1 MRRLA
6 FIAIVALFSLAVGLA
21 GAQGE
26 EFLRNPGFDGPYVDT
41 GGGSVA
47 DGWLPWFVGPLTE
60 RPDFLE
66 APANRAIDGSAQ
78 MYSSFLATHRAGV
91 LQTVTGLTPSVP
103 LTFSANVWVWST
115 RDDSDA
121 AASVD
126 PGGVTIEV
134 GIDPTG
140 SIDPEA
146 TTIIWS
152 QPISQYDA
160 FVPVSVTAAPS
171 GEFATVFVRT
181 TVAEARLVT
190 DVYVDNASL
199 TAQPANGEV
208 QPTDVPV
215 DSPTPEPVP
224 TDVPAPTEQ
233 VDEPAATPEEV
244 VVPPGSIE
252 HVVQPGDSLYSI
264 AIVYG
269 STIDAIRAANGL
281 NETAIIY
288 PGNRLI
294 VPVSTPVVPTL
305 EGTEATTEPTASE
318 TEEVAPAETEEVAP
332 AETEEPDDSATEAAP
347 VTAEPV
353 TYRVQPGDSLM
364 EIAKQYGVDV
374 VRLGQAN
381 RILNYN
387 LISVGQVLIIPVEQ
401 ETAETTPVP
410 TNTPAPIRHFVQFG
424 DSVYRIA
431 ARYGVTARE
440 IIEANNLENPN
451 RIFYGQLLL
460 IPR

>member
-6 FIAIVALFSLAVGLA
+6 FIAIVALFSVTFGVA

-26 EFLRNPGFDGPYVDT
+26 ELLRNPNFDGPFVDT
-41 GGGSVA
+41 GGGMVA
-47 DGWLPWFVGPLTE
+47 DGWMPWFVGPLTE

-66 APANRAIDGSAQ
+66 APADRAVDGTAQ
-78 MYSSFLATHRAGV
+78 TYSSFLATHRAGV
-91 LQTVTGLTPSVP
+91 FQSVTGLAPGVP
-103 LTFSANVWVWST
+103 LTFTANVWVWST
-115 RDDSDA
+115 RDDSNP

-181 TVAEARLVT
+181 TIAEARLVT

-199 TAQPANGEV
+199 TV
-208 QPTDVPV
+208 QPTDVVAPPT
-215 DSPTPEPVP
+215 DTPADASTEAPTDAPTPTEEPVEP
-224 TDVPAPTEQ
+224 VETPAES
-233 VDEPAATPEEV
+233 AAA
-244 VVPPGSIE
+244 PGTIE

-264 AIVYG
+264 AVVYG
-269 STIDAIRAANGL
+269 SSIEAIRAANGL
-281 NETAIIY
+281 SETAIIY

-305 EGTEATTEPTASE
+305 ENTEVTAEPTPAA
-318 TEEVAPAETEEVAP
+318 TEEVTP
-332 AETEEPDDSATEAAP
+332 AETEEPAATATEAAP
-347 VTAEPV
+347 ATVEPV
-353 TYRVQPGDSLM
+353 TYRVKPGDSLM
-364 EIAKQYGVDV
+364 AIAKQYGVDV
-374 VRLGQAN
+374 VKLGQAN

-387 LISVGQVLIIPVEQ
+387 LITVGQVLVIPVEQ
-401 ETAETTPVP
+401 ETTEATPAP
-410 TNTPAPIRHFVQFG
+410 SNTPAPIRHFVQFG

-431 ARYGVTARE
+431 ARYGVTARA

-451 RIFYGQLLL
+451 RIFYGQMLL
-460 IPR
+460 IPK